1 MARPT
6 NASELRFPDPS
17 CIGDELRLLRDQV
30 KRFVEEKITP
40 FGEQWERDGMI
51 PRELFREMGTLGFLG
66 MRHPVEYGGTD
77 MGPLASMVFAEELA
91 RSTFGGVTSSVTVH
105 TDMSSTHIT
114 RDGTPE
120 QKARFLPALI
130 RGEKVCAIAVTE
142 PWAGSDVAGLKT
154 RAARNGN
161 NWVING
167 AKLFI
172 TNGVY
177 GDVYIVAARTDPS
190 AKGSRGISLFIVEK
204 GTPGFL
210 VNRKLEKH
218 GWRCSD
224 TAELYFEDVRVP
236 AENLLGKENN
246 GFYGIMSN
254 FQNERMVIGAICA
267 GESAKAIELTLDYVR
282 SRRVFGGSLW
292 DLQASRQRL
301 ALLASKA
308 AAAHAL
314 AYQAAEM
321 DARGVECTR
330 EMSMVKVM
338 SAEVLQEVV
347 YGCLQLHGGTGYMT
361 GAPIERMARDARILT
376 IGGGATEVMLEEVAK
391 RM

>member
-1 MARPT
+1 MARPANT
-6 NASELRFPDPS
+6 PELRFPDPS
-17 CIGDELRLLRDQV
+17 CITDELRLLREQV
-30 KRFVEEKITP
+30 RRFVEQKIAP
-40 FGEQWERDGMI
+40 FGEEWEREGMI
-51 PRELFREMGTLGFLG
+51 PRELFREMGALGFLG

-120 QKARFLPALI
+120 QKARYLPALI

-154 RAARNGN
+154 RAARDGGD
-161 NWVING
+161 WVING

-177 GDVYIVAARTDPS
+177 GDVYIVAARTDPA
-190 AKGSRGISLFIVEK
+190 AKGSRGVSLFIVEK
-204 GTPGFL
+204 GTPGF
-210 VNRKLEKH
+210 VVSRKLDKH

-224 TAELYFEDVRVP
+224 TAELFFEDVRVP

-246 GFYGIMSN
+246 GFYGIMRN

-282 SRRVFGGSLW
+282 SRKAFGGSLW

-308 AAAHAL
+308 AAARAL

-321 DARGVECTR
+321 DANGVECVR
-330 EMSMVKVM
+330 ELSMVKAV

-347 YGCLQLHGGTGYMT
+347 YGCLQLHGGTGYMIGT
-361 GAPIERMARDARILT
+361 PIERMARDARILT

-391 RM
+391 RL

>member
-1 MARPT
+1 MARPANT
-6 NASELRFPDPS
+6 PELRFPDPS
-17 CIGDELRLLRDQV
+17 CITDELRLLREQV
-30 KRFVEEKITP
+30 RRFVEQKIAP
-40 FGEQWERDGMI
+40 FGEEWEREGMI
-51 PRELFREMGTLGFLG
+51 PRELFREMGALGFLG

-120 QKARFLPALI
+120 QKARYLPALI

-154 RAARNGN
+154 RAARDGGD
-161 NWVING
+161 WVING

-177 GDVYIVAARTDPS
+177 GDVYIVAARTDPA
-190 AKGSRGISLFIVEK
+190 AKGSRGVSLFIVEK
-204 GTPGFL
+204 GTPGF
-210 VNRKLEKH
+210 VVSRKLDKH

-224 TAELYFEDVRVP
+224 TAELFFENVRVP

-246 GFYGIMSN
+246 GFYGIMRN

-282 SRRVFGGSLW
+282 SRKAFGGSLW

-308 AAAHAL
+308 AAARAL

-321 DARGVECTR
+321 DANGVECVR
-330 EMSMVKVM
+330 ELSMVKAV

-347 YGCLQLHGGTGYMT
+347 YGCLQLHGGTGYMIGT
-361 GAPIERMARDARILT
+361 PIERMARDARILT